1 MPWGED
7 GGCLNIIRT
16 GICNICKRTVLLQ
29 KLLLFFI
36 RVIPI
41 CHMSVPLCVLYS
53 VNTFIL
59 HNTFRRQRPG
69 CTSLLGRIG
78 GKAAAIGGQM
88 GQEVL
93 LERQG

>member
-1 MPWGED
+1 MLNNFAELTRVSGGAMPWGED

-41 CHMSVPLCVLYS
+41 CHVSVPFVCFVLCKYIFCITLFV
-53 VNTFIL
+53 VNDQVV
-59 HNTFRRQRPG
+59 HPY
-69 CTSLLGRIG
+69 LG
-78 GKAAAIGGQM
+78 
-88 GQEVL
+88 E
-93 LERQG
+93 